1 MKRLFA
7 ALGVAAFLLGTTP
20 LAHAQRGTGDTGA
33 DVPKHGRLD
42 LDAISPR
49 VVTSDA
55 TEIRVTGRLTNISD
69 RKVSRIEA
77 RVQVGQALAS
87 DDKAHAALTGTVATD
102 QSSRWSKV
110 ADALDP
116 GQSARVDFTVPLDAL
131 KITAPG
137 VYPMLVNLNG
147 YPEYGGQTR
156 IAESRML
163 LPVLGTAG
171 GTAPPPAAPATI
183 TVLWPITDKPHLLS
197 AFDSYQE
204 KRKVLR
210 NDELAKAL
218 QPGGRL
224 SNLVEAVEEAAP
236 KNSAVGSSLCF
247 AIDPDLISTVSA
259 MTTNYAVRSGEQIV
273 ERSASAA
280 AKQWLDRLRDVVQG
294 RCVLTL
300 PFADVDLV
308 ALSRAGLTD
317 LEKLS
322 REKDSIVTEALSAV
336 PLQHVAWP
344 ADGVLDARALADL
357 DETVV
362 VMDQRG
368 LQQNPPAHQPVRV
381 TAAKEGVQTGP
392 SVLIA
397 DPIVNTA
404 FERANQSG
412 ALRMQNALAAIA
424 YRAGVVGKTGGSVLV
439 TPPRRWTESAEELT
453 ALLRATGQLVEG
465 DRLAKAKRLTDLAA
479 VYNPG
484 RTVPLNYPPAGGAR
498 EISPELTNKVLDA
511 RNTIRDMVNY
521 MEEDPA
527 RKVRPSAL
535 TDPLQLGLL
544 RAMSS
549 AWRTD
554 PAGGAG
560 ANAEV
565 LDQVAALTSKVDV
578 VEPPTSYALASSSSP
593 LPLTLLNDL
602 PVVMKVQLNFSD
614 TPGLRTEPLEEKLA
628 PGGGRQVKVT
638 AEVNRSGQFTV
649 DAWLT
654 TPKKGMVLGNPK
666 RLTIRSAAY
675 GSVTLGITLT
685 AGLLMVGMMGRRV
698 YKRLRYGPTM
708 KKPVEDMNERLPQS
722 EGT

>member
-20 LAHAQRGTGDTGA
+20 LAHAQRGSGDAGA

-42 LDAISPR
+42 LDAITPR
-49 VVTSDA
+49 VVTADTTS
-55 TEIRVTGRLTNISD
+55 IRVTGRLTNISD

-77 RVQVGQALAS
+77 RLQVGQALSS
-87 DDKAHAALTGTVATD
+87 DDKAHAALTTSVTTD
-102 QSSRWSKV
+102 QASRWSKI
-110 ADALDP
+110 ADVLDP
-116 GQSARVDFTVPLDAL
+116 GQSARVDFTVPLEAL
-131 KITAPG
+131 RITAPG
-137 VYPMLVNLNG
+137 VYPALVNLNG
-147 YPEYGGQTR
+147 YPEYGGQAR
-156 IAESRML
+156 IAENRML
-163 LPVLGTAG
+163 LPVLGTPDG
-171 GTAPPPAAPATI
+171 GTAPPASPATI
-183 TVLWPITDKPHLLS
+183 TMIWPILDKPHLLPV
-197 AFDSYQE
+197 FDSRQD
-204 KRKVLR
+204 KRRVLR
-210 NDELAKAL
+210 DDELAKAL

-236 KNSAVGSSLCF
+236 KNSLVGNSLCF
-247 AIDPDLISTVSA
+247 AIDPDLIDTVTA
-259 MTTNYAVRSGEQIV
+259 MTADYAVRSGTRIV
-273 ERSASAA
+273 DRSSSAA
-280 AKQWLDRLRDVVQG
+280 AKQWLDRLKDVVQG

-317 LEKLS
+317 LEKLA
-322 REKDSIVTEALSAV
+322 RDKDSIVTEALSAV

-404 FERANQSG
+404 FERAGQSG
-412 ALRMQNALAAIA
+412 SLRMQNALAAIA
-424 YRAGVVGKTGGSVLV
+424 YRAGAVGKTGGSVLV
-439 TPPRRWTESAEELT
+439 TPPRHLTESAEELT
-453 ALLRATGQLVEG
+453 ALLRATGQLLEG
-465 DRLAKAKRLTDLAA
+465 ERLAKPKRLTDLAA
-479 VYNPG
+479 VFNPG
-484 RTVPLNYPPAGGAR
+484 RTVPLNYPPPGGAR
-498 EISPELTNKVLDA
+498 EISPELTNKVLGA
-511 RNTIRDMVNY
+511 RNDVRDMLNY

-527 RKVRPSAL
+527 RKIRPSAL

-554 PAGGAG
+554 PIGGEA

-565 LDQVAALTSKVDV
+565 MEQVAALTSGVDL
-578 VEPPTSYALASSSSP
+578 VEPPASYALASSTSP
-593 LPLTLLNDL
+593 LPLTLLNNL
-602 PVVMKVQLNFSD
+602 PVAMKVRLNFSD
-614 TPGLRTEPLEEKLA
+614 TPGLRTESLEEKLA
-628 PGGGRQVKVT
+628 PGGGRQVKVN
-638 AEVNRSGQFTV
+638 AEVSRSGQFTV
-649 DAWLT
+649 TAWLT
-654 TPKKGMVLGNPK
+654 TPKGMQLGQPK
-666 RLTIRSAAY
+666 RLTLRSAAY

-685 AGLLMVGMMGRRV
+685 AGLLMVGMMGMRV

-708 KKPVEDMNERLPQS
+708 KKPVEDMNERLPQA

>member
-1 MKRLFA
+1 MKRLLA
-7 ALGVAAFLLGTTP
+7 ALGVAVFLLGTTP
-20 LAHAQRGTGDTGA
+20 LAHAQRGTGDNGA

-42 LDAISPR
+42 LDAITPR
-49 VVTSDA
+49 VVTA
-55 TEIRVTGRLTNISD
+55 ETTEIRVTGKLTNISD

-102 QSSRWSKV
+102 QSSRWSRV
-110 ADALDP
+110 ADVLDP
-116 GQSARVDFTVPLDAL
+116 GQSARVDFVVPLDVL
-131 KITAPG
+131 RITAPG
-137 VYPMLVNLNG
+137 VYPLLVNLNG
-147 YPEYGGQTR
+147 YPEYGGQAR
-156 IAESRML
+156 IAENRML
-163 LPVLGTAG
+163 LPVLGTPG
-171 GTAPPPAAPATI
+171 GAATPAAPATI
-183 TVLWPITDKPHLLS
+183 TMIWPIMDRPHLLPV
-197 AFDSYQE
+197 FDALRD
-204 KRKVLR
+204 KRRVLR
-210 NDELAKAL
+210 DDELAKAL

-236 KNSAVGSSLCF
+236 KSSPVGNSLCF
-247 AIDPDLISTVSA
+247 AIDPDLIDTVSA
-259 MTTNYAVRSGEQIV
+259 MTENYAVRSGTRIV
-273 ERSASAA
+273 DRSPSAA
-280 AKQWLDRLRDVVQG
+280 AKQWLDRLKDVVQG

-317 LEKLS
+317 LEKLA
-322 REKDSIVTEALSAV
+322 REKDSLVTEALNAV
-336 PLQHVAWP
+336 PVQHVAWP

-368 LQQNPPAHQPVRV
+368 LQQNPPASQPVRV
-381 TAAKEGVQTGP
+381 TAAKQGVQTGP

-404 FERANQSG
+404 FERAGQSG
-412 ALRMQNALAAIA
+412 SLRMQNALAAIA
-424 YRAGVVGKTGGSVLV
+424 YRAGAVGKTGGSVLV
-439 TPPRRWTESAEELT
+439 TPPRQWTESAEELT
-453 ALLRATGQLVEG
+453 ALLRATAQLVDGE
-465 DRLAKAKRLTDLAA
+465 RLAKPKRLTDLAA
-479 VYNPG
+479 VFNPG
-484 RTVPLNYPPAGGAR
+484 RTVPLNYPPPGGAR
-498 EISPELTNKVLDA
+498 EISPELTNRVLEA
-511 RNTIRDMVNY
+511 RNTVRDMLNY

-527 RKVRPSAL
+527 RKIRPSAL

-554 PAGGAG
+554 PVGGEA

-565 LDQVAALTSKVDV
+565 TEQVTALTSQVDV

-593 LPLTLLNDL
+593 LPLTLLNNL
-602 PVVMKVQLNFSD
+602 PVAMKVRLNFSD

-628 PGGGRQVKVT
+628 PGGGRQIKVN

-649 DAWLT
+649 TAWLT
-654 TPKKGMVLGNPK
+654 TPKGGLQLGQPK
-666 RLTIRSAAY
+666 RLTLRSAAY

-685 AGLLMVGMMGRRV
+685 AGLLMVGMMGMRV

>member
-7 ALGVAAFLLGTTP
+7 ALGVAVFLFGVTP
-20 LAHAQRGTGDTGA
+20 LAQAQRGDNSA
-33 DVPKHGRLD
+33 EVPKHGRLD
-42 LDAISPR
+42 LDAVTPR
-49 VVTSDA
+49 VVTA
-55 TEIRVTGRLTNISD
+55 ETTEIRVTGRLTNISD

-77 RVQVGQALAS
+77 RVQVGQALAG

-102 QSSRWSKV
+102 QPSRWSKV

-116 GQSARVDFTVPLDAL
+116 GQSARVDFTVPLDVL
-131 KITAPG
+131 RITAPG
-137 VYPMLVNLNG
+137 VYPMLINFNG
-147 YPEYGGQTR
+147 YPEYGGQAR
-156 IAESRML
+156 IAENRML
-163 LPVLGTAG
+163 LPVLGTPG
-171 GTAPPPAAPATI
+171 GAAAPPPSPATI
-183 TVLWPITDKPHLLS
+183 TMIWPILDKPHLLPVFE
-197 AFDSYQE
+197 ARQD
-204 KRKVLR
+204 RRRVLR
-210 NDELAKAL
+210 DDELAKAL

-236 KNSAVGSSLCF
+236 KGSQVGNSLCF
-247 AIDPDLISTVSA
+247 AIDPDLIDTVTA
-259 MTTNYAVRSGEQIV
+259 MTANYAVRSGEQIV
-273 ERSASAA
+273 DRSPSAA
-280 AKQWLDRLRDVVQG
+280 AKQWLDRLREVVQG

-317 LEKLS
+317 LEKLA
-322 REKDSIVTEALSAV
+322 REKDSIVTEALSAA

-368 LQQNPPAHQPVRV
+368 LQQSPPAHQPVRV

-392 SVLIA
+392 GVLIA

-404 FERANQSG
+404 FERAGQSG
-412 ALRMQNALAAIA
+412 SLRLQNALAAIA

-439 TPPRRWTESAEELT
+439 TPPRQWTESAEELT
-453 ALLRATGQLVEG
+453 ALLRATGQLLEG
-465 DRLAKAKRLTDLAA
+465 ERLAKPKRLTDLAA
-479 VYNPG
+479 VFNPG
-484 RTVPLNYPPAGGAR
+484 RTVPLNYPPPGGAR

-511 RNTIRDMVNY
+511 RNTVRDMLNY

-527 RKVRPSAL
+527 RKIRPSAL

-554 PAGGAG
+554 PIGGEA

-565 LDQVAALTSKVDV
+565 LEQVAALTGQVDV

-593 LPLTLLNDL
+593 LPLTLLNRL
-602 PVVMKVQLNFSD
+602 PVAVTVRLNFSD
-614 TPGLRTEPLEEKLA
+614 TPGLRTEPQVEKLA
-628 PGGGRQVKVT
+628 PGGGRQIKVN
-638 AEVNRSGQFTV
+638 AEVSRSGQFTV
-649 DAWLT
+649 NAWLT
-654 TPKKGMVLGNPK
+654 TPKGSLHLGQPK
-666 RLTIRSAAY
+666 RLTLRSAAY

-685 AGLLMVGMMGRRV
+685 AGLLMVGMMGMRV

-708 KKPVEDMNERLPQS
+708 KKPVEDMNERLPQP